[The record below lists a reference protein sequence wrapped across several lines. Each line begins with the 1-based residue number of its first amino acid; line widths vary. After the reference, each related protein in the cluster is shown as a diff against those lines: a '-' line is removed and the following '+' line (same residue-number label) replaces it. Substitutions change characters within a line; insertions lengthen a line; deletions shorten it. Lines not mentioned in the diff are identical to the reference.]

1 MKEATFAERAT
12 ARIHLRAASALGRN
26 ARTHGKPFVQ
36 NRGELRVGDD
46 FRLVSVPV
54 QSHLVV
60 ARGARL
66 VIGKD
71 VAIGSGAAISCAHEI
86 TIGDGVRIGR
96 AVVVMDSDFHD
107 AEAMASPGASAAIVI
122 GAGARIGDEVVILKG
137 ARIGEGA
144 RIADASVVSGPIP
157 AGAFAS
163 GVPARV
169 RRESAARTS
178 ASLSFEGRSPSSSAD
193 PRRAP
198 LRSVSLDVEARIH
211 AIVADTF
218 ELDRAPDPSDGPATI
233 ARWDSL
239 GALRLLLA
247 LEEELGVRL
256 AENAL
261 TNVAN
266 VGELA
271 AVVTAA
277 LDV

>member
-1 MKEATFAERAT
+1 MKEATFAQRAI
-12 ARIHLRAASALGRN
+12 ARVHLRAATALGRN

-36 NRGELRVGDD
+36 NRGELHVGDD
-46 FRLVSVPV
+46 FRLVSTPV

-66 VIGKD
+66 VIGKG
-71 VAIGSGAAISCAHEI
+71 VAIGSGAAISCASEI

-144 RIADASVVSGPIP
+144 RIADASVVSGVIAP
-157 AGAFAS
+157 GAFAS

-169 RRESAARTS
+169 RRVSSVGTS
-178 ASLSFEGRSPSSSAD
+178 N
-193 PRRAP
+193 
-198 LRSVSLDVEARIH
+198 VEERIH

-218 ELDRAPDPSDGPATI
+218 ELDRALDPSDGPATI

-247 LEEELGVRL
+247 LEEELGVSL

-261 TNVAN
+261 SHVAN